1 MLSEST
7 ILAGAKAMHQR
18 YEQRQERRH
27 PFYTRQRWDQI
38 REQDRQE
45 FIDWATCVLKG
56 AGTT

>member
-1 MLSEST
+1 
-7 ILAGAKAMHQR
+7 MHQR

-38 REQDRQE
+38 RDQDRQE

-56 AGTT
+56 ATAP